1 MADHFH
7 VHIVH
12 VKHEGFA
19 GLTVGQAHMLD
30 SLITLVGDPPTRLTV
45 A

>member
-12 VKHEGFA
+12 VNHEGSA

-30 SLITLVGDPPTRLTV
+30 SLITLVSDVTLPLTV

>member
-12 VKHEGFA
+12 VAHEVMA
-19 GLTVGQAHMLD
+19 GMAVGQAHMLD
-30 SLITLVGDPPTRLTV
+30 DVINWVS
-45 A
+45 